1 MPPPLSDDG
10 KIRVVVTG
18 LSVISP
24 IGIGA
29 ESFWKAAV
37 AGRVGTGEI
46 TQFDTSACLTH
57 RGGEVKD
64 FDPASFIRQTSCS
77 QLSRSGQF
85 AVAVTQMAIA
95 DASLSVAEED
105 CTRIGVCFGLVLGNR
120 PTLEAQLRDL
130 HSRKD
135 AIGDDVEV
143 RLPDPAEVSRAPAAE
158 FNLQGPNATL
168 ANACAAGNTAISF
181 GMDMIQAGRADVMI
195 AGGADELSPAM
206 FIMFNRFQALA
217 ADVVRPFDR
226 NRKGLMLSEGAGA
239 LILES
244 LEHAHRRQARIY
256 CEVRGHGHFSDAYH
270 MTAPHPKGLGAVRA
284 MRTALQTAR
293 LRPQDVDHINAHG
306 TGTVLNDL
314 IESQAIHE
322 VFGDAARSVP
332 VSSIKAM
339 VGHTQGAASSIEATT
354 CVLTIRDNI
363 IPPTMNLEDP
373 DPQCDLDVVANV
385 ARSSQVS
392 SVLNNSFGFGGNV
405 SSVLFARL

>member
-1 MPPPLSDDG
+1 
-10 KIRVVVTG
+10 
-18 LSVISP
+18 
-24 IGIGA
+24 
-29 ESFWKAAV
+29 
-37 AGRVGTGEI
+37 
-46 TQFDTSACLTH
+46 
-57 RGGEVKD
+57 
-64 FDPASFIRQTSCS
+64 
-77 QLSRSGQF
+77 
-85 AVAVTQMAIA
+85 
-95 DASLSVAEED
+95 
-105 CTRIGVCFGLVLGNR
+105 
-120 PTLEAQLRDL
+120 
-130 HSRKD
+130 
-135 AIGDDVEV
+135 
-143 RLPDPAEVSRAPAAE
+143 
-158 FNLQGPNATL
+158 
-168 ANACAAGNTAISF
+168 
-181 GMDMIQAGRADVMI
+181 
-195 AGGADELSPAM
+195 
-206 FIMFNRFQALA
+206 
-217 ADVVRPFDR
+217 
-226 NRKGLMLSEGAGA
+226 
-239 LILES
+239 
-244 LEHAHRRQARIY
+244 
-256 CEVRGHGHFSDAYH
+256 